1 MAGLAFSP
9 FSSTAAH
16 SLKDEHNLFFHI
28 SLAQWS
34 LHNSFFNGDMDPL
47 LFPKIA
53 KEQFGIHAVEYVNQF
68 YKDKVKDILYLK
80 ELKKVADEEGVDNHL
95 IMCDGEGDLGEHD
108 EKRRVQ
114 AVENHYKWVEAAEYL
129 GCQTIRVNARGQAE
143 YSYEEQKKTAAD
155 GLRRLCEFAEPYG
168 MNIVVEN
175 HGGVSSNGQWV
186 LEVMKEV
193 HHPLCGT
200 LPDFGNFRI
209 SEDETFDRYKGT
221 RLMMPYAKGVSAK
234 SYDFD
239 KDGNETTI
247 DFKRMLTI
255 VKETGFRGYVGI
267 EYEGERLGEVE
278 GVKAT
283 KELLTKVGKSLS

>member
-1 MAGLAFSP
+1 M
-9 FSSTAAH
+9 
-16 SLKDEHNLFFHI
+16 
-28 SLAQWS
+28 
-34 LHNSFFNGDMDPL
+34 
-47 LFPKIA
+47 
-53 KEQFGIHAVEYVNQF
+53 
-68 YKDKVKDILYLK
+68 
-80 ELKKVADEEGVDNHL
+80 
-95 IMCDGEGDLGEHD
+95 
-108 EKRRVQ
+108 
-114 AVENHYKWVEAAEYL
+114 
-129 GCQTIRVNARGQAE
+129 
-143 YSYEEQKKTAAD
+143 
-155 GLRRLCEFAEPYG
+155 RRLCEFAEPYG